1 MKSSKIL
8 VIGSS
13 NTDMTV
19 KSPALPKPGETI
31 IGGDFLMV
39 PGGKGAYQAV
49 AAKRLG
55 GDVSFVCKVGRDI
68 FGDNAVRTY
77 GKEGLDTSEILR
89 SDKPSGVALILVD
102 SEGENCISVAS
113 GATDPY
119 GRVYTCNEIVENGLE
134 YPSYLY

>member
-8 VIGSS
+8 VIGS

-31 IGGDFLMV
+31 IGGDFLMG

-55 GDVSFVCKVGRDI
+55 RHRSIRQGLHLQRNSRERLGVSFIPVLKSLNI
-68 FGDNAVRTY
+68 
-77 GKEGLDTSEILR
+77 
-89 SDKPSGVALILVD
+89 
-102 SEGENCISVAS
+102 
-113 GATDPY
+113 
-119 GRVYTCNEIVENGLE
+119 
-134 YPSYLY
+134 